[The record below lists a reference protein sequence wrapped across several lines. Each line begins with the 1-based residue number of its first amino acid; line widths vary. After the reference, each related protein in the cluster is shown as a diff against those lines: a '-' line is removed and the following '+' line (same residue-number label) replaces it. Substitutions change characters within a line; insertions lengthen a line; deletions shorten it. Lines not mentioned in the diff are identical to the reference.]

1 MVTKG
6 KDHYDRYGWM
16 TNEENLST
24 LPASAPQAAKDL
36 VKWLTL
42 EGRRKALTEWL
53 KCCADDNKI
62 HGKYW
67 PIGAWTHR
75 MSHSAPNS
83 ANISAPLNHPEIS
96 KDDGLI
102 YVEQYRK
109 KYGPFSSMLE
119 AHAFEGPDLTPVESI
134 KARYDAKLRNCWTAS
149 EGSWLVGTDAE
160 GIQLRLLAHYMK
172 SKEYVEAICKG
183 DKKLET
189 DIHNMN
195 KKALGPICRTRDH
208 AKTFIYAFLLGASIP
223 KVAEILQC
231 SNKEASQAVN
241 NFLAALP
248 GLKKLKD
255 WTIPNDA
262 RRGYFI
268 GLDGRKVKCT
278 SEHHMLAGYLQNGE
292 AVITKHANILW
303 RTRAK
308 AEGIVFKQVNF
319 VHDEWQTEC
328 YGTKEQAER
337 LGEIQRQ
344 AIEDVGI
351 ELGVFCPLAGN
362 TKVGKT
368 WLQTH

>member
-1 MVTKG
+1 MSNKKD

-16 TNEENLST
+16 TNEENLQS

-53 KCCADDNKI
+53 KCCEEDGKI

-83 ANISAPLNHPEIS
+83 ANISAPFADTP
-96 KDDGLI
+96 K
-102 YVEQYRK
+102 
-109 KYGPFSSMLE
+109 
-119 AHAFEGPDLTPVESI
+119 TPVEEI
-134 KARYDAKLRNCWTAS
+134 KARFDGPMRNCWIAS
-149 EGSWLVGTDAE
+149 EDTWLVGTDAE

-183 DKKLET
+183 DKKDET

-292 AVITKHANILW
+292 AVIMKHANILW

-308 AEGIVFKQVNF
+308 AEGIIFKQVNF

-328 YGTKEQAER
+328 YCTKEQAER

-344 AIEDVGI
+344 AIEDVGK
-351 ELGVFCPLAGN
+351 ELEVFCPLAGN

>member
-1 MVTKG
+1 MTNKKD
-6 KDHYDRYGWM
+6 KDHYDKYGWM
-16 TNEENLST
+16 VNEENLQT
-24 LPASAPQAAKDL
+24 LPKTAPQAAKDL

-42 EGRRKALTEWL
+42 EGRRKSLTEWL
-53 KCCADDNKI
+53 GCVAEDGKI

-75 MSHSAPNS
+75 MSHSSPNS
-83 ANISAPLNHPEIS
+83 ANIAAPFAGTPS
-96 KDDGLI
+96 
-102 YVEQYRK
+102 
-109 KYGPFSSMLE
+109 
-119 AHAFEGPDLTPVESI
+119 TPVEEI
-134 KARYDAKLRNCWTAS
+134 KDRYDGPMRNLWKAS
-149 EGSWLVGTDAE
+149 DGAWLVGTDAE

-172 SKEYVEAICKG
+172 SKEYVEAICSG
-183 DKKLET
+183 DKSLGT

-195 KKALGPICRTRDH
+195 KKALGPICKTRDD

-223 KVAEILQC
+223 KVAEILKC

-268 GLDGRKVKCT
+268 GLDGRRVSCS

-292 AVITKHANILW
+292 AVIMKHANILW

-308 AEGIVFKQVNF
+308 TEGIPFKQVNF
-319 VHDEWQTEC
+319 VHDEWQTEV

-344 AIEDVGI
+344 SLEDIGRK
-351 ELGVFCPLAGN
+351 LSVFCPLAGN
-362 TKVGKT
+362 TKIGKT